1 MKKNVLI
8 LLTIIMSYTLMAQ
21 QKQKEVG
28 LVFNN
33 LNNFGLSYKT
43 GTNKA
48 LWRFNT
54 MFISGYNINSS
65 SDRDSISDV
74 NNENLFGFGI
84 SMGRE
89 FRKTISSNFEFRFGA
104 DLSFNYRYEKNK
116 RSNNISI
123 ITTYQ
128 PGVNLVL
135 GFNYLLNDNFSIG
148 AELLPNFTYSTS
160 KTEYNNSQ
168 RWPVTTSGYS
178 YGISNNSVLLCLAY
192 KF

>member
-89 FRKTISSNFEFRFGA
+89 FH
-104 DLSFNYRYEKNK
+104 
-116 RSNNISI
+116 
-123 ITTYQ
+123 
-128 PGVNLVL
+128 
-135 GFNYLLNDNFSIG
+135 
-148 AELLPNFTYSTS
+148 
-160 KTEYNNSQ
+160 
-168 RWPVTTSGYS
+168 
-178 YGISNNSVLLCLAY
+178 C
-192 KF
+192 